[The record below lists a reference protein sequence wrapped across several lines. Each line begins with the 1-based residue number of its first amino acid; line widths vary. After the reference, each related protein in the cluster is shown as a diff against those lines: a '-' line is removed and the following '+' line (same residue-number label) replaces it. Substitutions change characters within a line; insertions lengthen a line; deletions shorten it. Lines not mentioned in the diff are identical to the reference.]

1 MQPAEIVITRGSMG
15 SVGTVCAVDAG
26 TAVDAAGALDTWT
39 AAILREIAALLERV
53 AAGGEPGHIE
63 LCGKNCGPQERAR
76 LWQALGPGEVL
87 IRLQAQGEST
97 IRETAVQGV
106 WWNEHRDRRGKLIAA
121 FLEVACVP
129 AILPV
134 EAEQL
139 RRGAEQLRSD
149 LQAVSKTVD

>member
-1 MQPAEIVITRGSMG
+1 MQPAEIMITGGSLG
-15 SVGTVCAVDAG
+15 SVGAATAVDAG
-26 TAVDAAGALDTWT
+26 SAAL
-39 AAILREIAALLERV
+39 LSEIASLLERV

-63 LCGKNCGPQERAR
+63 LSGPRFSPQDRAR
-76 LWQALGPGEVL
+76 LLQGLGPGEVL

-106 WWNEHRDRRGKLIAA
+106 WWHEHRDLRGNLIAA

-134 EAEQL
+134 DAEQL
-139 RRGAEQLRSD
+139 RRGAERLRSD